1 MCERVITLDI
11 YACHNVGN
19 IDVAEKNC
27 DFIYNVIHVEF
38 MTSGKCIGF
47 MCTLSTC
54 KRELNTIHNRETK
67 WFILM

>member
-27 DFIYNVIHVEF
+27 DFIYNVIHVEYNHDEWKMHRVYVYF
-38 MTSGKCIGF
+38 VDV
-47 MCTLSTC
+47 
-54 KRELNTIHNRETK
+54 
-67 WFILM
+67 